1 MFLFFSKILSDGASS
16 RQRRKSNSGITT
28 SSGTITKKISKFV
41 FTEKTFRLKRLNS
54 FHDFF
59 SETKRRDTIK
69 VGLED
74 LQRVLPQFGTP
85 EEEKVFC
92 NSVFFKHTYY
102 LFFIYLFILDQPSH
116 DIVRGS
122 QIS

>member
-1 MFLFFSKILSDGASS
+1 M
-16 RQRRKSNSGITT
+16 
-28 SSGTITKKISKFV
+28 KKISKFV

-85 EEEKVFC
+85 EEEKVFIFC
-92 NSVFFKHTYY
+92 NFFFFKK
-102 LFFIYLFILDQPSH
+102 LIIFILYSSTYIRSAKPQYCQRQPNILNLLSKLKM
-116 DIVRGS
+116 IVL
-122 QIS
+122 QVLNHCKKALKT